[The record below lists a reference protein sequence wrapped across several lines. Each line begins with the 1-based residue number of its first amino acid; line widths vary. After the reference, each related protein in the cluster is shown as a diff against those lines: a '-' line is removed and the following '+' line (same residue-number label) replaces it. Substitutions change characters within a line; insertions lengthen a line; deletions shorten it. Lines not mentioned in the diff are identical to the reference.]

1 MAVEPLGSSRF
12 PDTKV
17 GGDLEALRRSC
28 LKFFEIAGAP
38 AGVDNRVLMPAA
50 RAPVEHVVLDFRVF
64 DGSTLPA

>member
-17 GGDLEALRRSC
+17 GGDLEAFRRSC

-38 AGVDNRVLMPAA
+38 AGVDNRVLMSRGTRPGRA
-50 RAPVEHVVLDFRVF
+50 RR
-64 DGSTLPA
+64 T